1 MRLPIQ
7 SARLVLR
14 EMAAADWQAIHAYN
28 RAPEFHRFL
37 PFAPPT
43 RETTRGFVALCVARA
58 REDPR
63 RHFDIVLQER
73 GFREVVGTLRLS
85 LRGRGSG
92 DVGYA
97 IRPESW
103 NRGFATEAVAALLA
117 AARVP
122 LGLGEIWATVDPDNA
137 ASRRV
142 MEKLGFRRLAGE
154 AGAPIKPGRPPSLV
168 YLRHE
173 HASAESISERAV

>member
-7 SARLVLR
+7 STRLVLR

-28 RAPEFHRFL
+28 RAPEFYRFL
-37 PFAPPT
+37 PIAPPT
-43 RETTRGFVALCVARA
+43 GEATRGFVALCLARA
-58 REDPR
+58 SEHPR

-73 GFREVVGTLRLS
+73 GFGGVVGTLRLS

-97 IRPESW
+97 IRPQSW
-103 NRGFATEAVAALLA
+103 NRGFATEALGALLA
-117 AARVP
+117 AARSP
-122 LGLGEIWATVDPDNA
+122 LGLREIWATVDPDNA
-137 ASRRV
+137 ASCRV

-168 YLRHE
+168 YMHE